1 MLHIDSK
8 KQFLLIYFKHD
19 KDFRDISR
27 DFLFMAT
34 FHTFF
39 LAYLLKMP
47 KLKNSNSSSP
57 LAKSVLART
66 ERDSVHEFCSFLQ
79 LNICLIIKINRLRNA
94 GVEQMI
100 LFFNVDRLILY
111 PHLALFASTCT
122 STRQA
127 LFSKIYFS
135 YLGNK
140 SKEKP
145 KEN

>member
-34 FHTFF
+34 FHTLF
-39 LAYLLKMP
+39 LACLLKMP

-57 LAKSVLART
+57 LAKPVLART

-79 LNICLIIKINRLRNA
+79 LNICLIIKINRLRN
-94 GVEQMI
+94 VP
-100 LFFNVDRLILY
+100 R
-111 PHLALFASTCT
+111 
-122 STRQA
+122 
-127 LFSKIYFS
+127 
-135 YLGNK
+135 
-140 SKEKP
+140 
-145 KEN
+145 